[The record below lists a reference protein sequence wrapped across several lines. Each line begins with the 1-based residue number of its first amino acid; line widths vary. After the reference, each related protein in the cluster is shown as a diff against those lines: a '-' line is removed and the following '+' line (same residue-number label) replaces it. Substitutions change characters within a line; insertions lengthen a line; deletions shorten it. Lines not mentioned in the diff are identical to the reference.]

1 MEKQIVFASHKQR
14 FSLPI
19 EKIEKIIQWEQPIP
33 VPETARFVLGMIQ
46 YNGQVLP
53 IIDLGWRLYDEP
65 TLINDSAKL
74 IVVQWQKQLIG
85 LLVELI
91 TGIEDFD
98 VAQFECVDSDLTID
112 KAYID
117 HFIKTKH
124 DIIIQLEMETLF
136 ADTIMLDKI
145 NQEIDAT
152 DGQEASEE
160 VAAE

>member
-33 VPETARFVLGMIQ
+33 VPETAKFVLGMIQ
-46 YNGQVLP
+46 YSEQILP
-53 IIDLGWRLYDEP
+53 VIDLGWRLYDKP
-65 TLINDSAKL
+65 TIINDMAKL
-74 IVVQWQKQLIG
+74 IVVQWQNQLIG
-85 LLVELI
+85 VLVELI

-98 VAQFECVDSDLTID
+98 TQQFEYVDSELTID

-117 HFIKTKH
+117 SFIKTNH
-124 DIIIQLEMETLF
+124 DIIIQLEVERLF
-136 ADTIMLDKI
+136 ADNLMLAKI
-145 NQEIDAT
+145 SQGVELIEGAAT
-152 DGQEASEE
+152 SEE

>member
-33 VPETARFVLGMIQ
+33 VPETAKFVLGVIQ

-53 IIDLGWRLYDEP
+53 IIDLGWRLYDES
-65 TLINDSAKL
+65 TSINESAKL
-74 IVVQWQKQLIG
+74 IVVQWQAQLIG

-91 TGIEDFD
+91 TGIEEFD
-98 VAQFECVDSDLTID
+98 VGQFECVDSDLTID

-117 HFIKTKH
+117 RFIKTSH
-124 DIIIQLEMETLF
+124 DIIIQLEMDTLF
-136 ADTIMLDKI
+136 ADTIMLDKL
-145 NQEIDAT
+145 NQEIEGPQCDDLT
-152 DGQEASEE
+152 E